1 MVRITDCLRQDKDPV
16 SVFPDLEAAFQRQVE
31 TLTHVR
37 RAIATVAT
45 SRMRLQLEIERLEQ
59 EAGGPGGQGRA
70 GMETGLDSMP
80 GASEAGQ
87 DTAEARLAELRRQY
101 AAIHAQEERLT
112 AAHQRLH
119 AEINA
124 FRAAR
129 KTVEA
134 TYAAAE
140 EAAEAVLAEATGA
153 VPAACQ
159 NEAVNT
165 DIER

>member
-1 MVRITDCLRQDKDPV
+1 MI
-16 SVFPDLEAAFQRQVE
+16 VFPDLDAAYQRQVE

-45 SRMRLQLEIERLEQ
+45 SRKRLQLEIERLEQ
-59 EAGGPGGQGRA
+59 EVGELGDQGRA
-70 GMETGLDSMP
+70 GPETGHDGMP
-80 GASEAGQ
+80 GVSEAGR

-101 AAIHAQEERLT
+101 AAIHAQEERVT
-112 AAHQRLH
+112 AAYQRLY

-129 KTVEA
+129 KTAEA
-134 TYAAAE
+134 AYAAAE
-140 EAAEAVLAEATGA
+140 EAAAAVLAEATGA

-159 NEAVNT
+159 NEAENT